1 MLSVQARFDKHSKEY
16 KELEYRILCTQLFQ
30 QNELDKLKGIK
41 ASPMPKYWYDYRSCK
56 SDYQKN
62 ICCEKKPY
70 FMIYRYDEEKQK
82 YKDFIK
88 QYNIQCRRQFGM
100 DLDDLLKI
108 PTDELTFEQSEMVK
122 WINILN
128 PVDMSDC
135 TINKICYYIEKE
147 MKDYKNDLK
156 QRDINWEKLKVKRR
170 CTKEHR
176 DNMTYLVGVYMEYL
190 ANVRLAETE
199 DAHPLYNFV
208 ADYFIDRAK
217 ELCPNDDER
226 RNIVLDLCYGCNNI
240 KTCKEFCW
248 IIIADLM
255 LREKGLIE

>member
-1 MLSVQARFDKHSKEY
+1 
-16 KELEYRILCTQLFQ
+16 
-30 QNELDKLKGIK
+30 
-41 ASPMPKYWYDYRSCK
+41 
-56 SDYQKN
+56 
-62 ICCEKKPY
+62 
-70 FMIYRYDEEKQK
+70 
-82 YKDFIK
+82 
-88 QYNIQCRRQFGM
+88 
-100 DLDDLLKI
+100 
-108 PTDELTFEQSEMVK
+108 
-122 WINILN
+122 
-128 PVDMSDC
+128 MSDC

-156 QRDINWEKLKVKRR
+156 QRDINWEKFKVKRR